1 MQGRLVRSHPHRG
14 IVRSD
19 QPGDWLAGEV
29 FRMNDPG
36 KLLPVLDEY
45 EGPEYK
51 RTSVRVHLDSG
62 KRMRAWMY
70 LVKV

>member
-1 MQGRLVRSHPHRG
+1 
-14 IVRSD
+14 
-19 QPGDWLAGEV
+19 
-29 FRMNDPG
+29 MNDPG

-51 RTSVRVHLDSG
+51 RTSVRVQLDSG

-70 LVKV
+70 LLKI